1 MKGEIIME
9 DKKIFNKQTFFFP
22 EARVL
27 NNDEISKLSPDKKA
41 TAEKVGQNGLWLE
54 VECPDASC
62 MDDSGR
68 IIIHSHEIQTPD
80 KKNGTWLNLFCPE
93 RSCEILQST
102 DAPS

>member
-9 DKKIFNKQTFFFP
+9 DKKRLNKLTFFLP

-27 NNDEISKLSPDKKA
+27 TDDEISKLSPDKKA
-41 TAEKVGQNGLWLE
+41 TAEKMGQNGLWLE
-54 VECPDASC
+54 MDCPDGTC

-68 IIIHSHEIQTPD
+68 VIIPSSEIQPTG
-80 KKNGTWLNLFCPE
+80 KNGMWLNIFCPE